1 MSRKQP
7 GKGMSKGMSPE
18 LIVKMRDGQD
28 IQEKKPIEEPPI
40 RTVPA
45 PAPSPRRRRGRASA
59 ETNGKAL
66 P

>member
-18 LIVKMRDGQD
+18 LIVKMRDGQE
-28 IQEKKPIEEPPI
+28 IQARKPIEEPSI

-45 PAPSPRRRRGRASA
+45 SAPRRGRGRTSNKA
-59 ETNGKAL
+59 NGEAL
-66 P
+66 S